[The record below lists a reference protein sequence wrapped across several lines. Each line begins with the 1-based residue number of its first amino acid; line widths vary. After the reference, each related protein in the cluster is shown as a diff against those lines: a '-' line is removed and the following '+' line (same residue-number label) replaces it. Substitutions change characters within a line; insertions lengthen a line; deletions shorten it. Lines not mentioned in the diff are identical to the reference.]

1 MKKLI
6 LVLFIAAFVVFHLS
20 GVQAAGTAEMD
31 DKQAM
36 EILQNMAKT
45 IAGAEQFSVTLTSS
59 YDAPQTGGQMIEYGA
74 IRNIQIKRPDK
85 MRIEKLRSD
94 GDERILVFDGKEI
107 IVHNVTDNIYARAEK
122 AGTVDDAIKHL
133 VSTLK
138 IPLPLARMFRTTLPA
153 ELEKLVAGIDYV
165 ELNTLTDVPTDHLAV
180 RTKDVDFQIWIAR
193 GKEPLPRR
201 IVMTYKNF
209 RGDPQFRADFTN
221 WNLSTKGVIGPFI
234 YTPSKN
240 TEQVP
245 LLVRNRQGV
254 NTPDQEGG
262 AK

>member
-1 MKKLI
+1 MKKT
-6 LVLFIAAFVVFHLS
+6 AFMVVFAALAVLHLCAS
-20 GVQAAGTAEMD
+20 WPAAATEKDDRQAKD
-31 DKQAM
+31 
-36 EILQNMAKT
+36 ILQKMAKT
-45 IAGAEQFSVTLTSS
+45 LAGADQFSVTLRSS
-59 YDAPQTGGQMIEYGA
+59 YDAPQAGGQMVEYGA
-74 IRNIQIKRPDK
+74 IRNIQVKRPDK

-122 AGTVDDAIKHL
+122 VGTVDDAIKHL
-133 VSTLK
+133 VSILK
-138 IPLPLARMFRTTLPA
+138 IPVPLARMFRTTLPA

-221 WNLSTKGVIGPFI
+221 WNLSTKGVIGPFT

-245 LLVRNRQGV
+245 LLVRDRQGV
-254 NTPDQEGG
+254 NIPDQEGG